1 MTIAR
6 GARQILIHGL
16 VFILVGL
23 VWGLVVPHTPF
34 PRLALTA
41 HIQFEES
48 GILVLIIAILL
59 LTLPH
64 RVGTKSIYVM
74 LLAVWLT
81 WTMALAEVANAW
93 WGTNQLLPIAAAQ
106 AGATGGTP
114 WQEQIVKLTH
124 ISSGLGLILTFTLL
138 IIGFLK
144 KPAGSSVD

>member
-1 MTIAR
+1 M
-6 GARQILIHGL
+6 

-48 GILVLIIAILL
+48 GLLFIALALVL

-64 RVGTKSIYVM
+64 AVGRKSICVM

-81 WTMALAEVANAW
+81 WLMALSEVANSW
-93 WGTNQLLPIAAAQ
+93 LGTVQLLPIAAHQ

-114 WQEQIVKLTH
+114 LQEKIVLLAH
-124 ISSGLGLILTFTLL
+124 ISSGIALIIAWSLL
-138 IIGFLK
+138 IIGFLRTPIESRAK
-144 KPAGSSVD
+144 